1 MHHHHIS
8 GFTLIELMI
17 TLAIAAILATVALP
31 SFSEFIISNRI
42 TAQTN
47 DLINGLNLARSEA
60 VRRGQPVCIKS
71 ISATA
76 NDWTKGWQIYSDPN
90 ANRTSAGTIC
100 STTGASII
108 QSHDELTGD
117 STLTSS
123 ANFNSYIR
131 FNALG
136 VATNSSDVG
145 ISGSFS
151 LCRKDNDSAKSK
163 LINIS
168 TTGLIRLSPSTPS
181 C

>member
-1 MHHHHIS
+1 MHHRAR

-17 TLAIAAILATVALP
+17 TLAIAAILATLGAP

-71 ISATA
+71 NSATA
-76 NDWTKGWQIYSDPN
+76 NDWTEGWQIYSDPN
-90 ANRTSAGTIC
+90 ANRTSGGTVC
-100 STTGASII
+100 STTGATII
-108 QSHDELTGD
+108 QSHDQLTGD
-117 STLTSS
+117 ATLTSS
-123 ANFNSYIR
+123 ANFSSYIR

-151 LCRKDNDSAKSK
+151 LCRKDSNSAKSK

-168 TTGLIRLSPSTPS
+168 TTGLIRLSSSSPS